1 MFSFST
7 GTAPGEGV
15 GSRTL
20 YGIAFGPLTVPEA
33 EQQTDHSRNM
43 GGDDALNEKIL
54 CFIHIFDFFVV
65 RIIFVLRQGAYN
77 YTKRTP
83 VRASRCRLQR

>member
-33 EQQTDHSRNM
+33 EQQTDHSRNK
-43 GGDDALNEKIL
+43 GGDHAETRKTSVSFIAL
-54 CFIHIFDFFVV
+54 IF
-65 RIIFVLRQGAYN
+65 LW
-77 YTKRTP
+77 
-83 VRASRCRLQR
+83 LE